1 MGKRQALQQVGK
13 WDNCV
18 QIDEVRILPHHTQK
32 STQNDVKTFK
42 TRHHKPPRR
51 DCGKTFFDINCINVF
66 LGSSS
71 KAIEIQTKINRL
83 DLIKLRSFCT
93 AKETINEIKR
103 QPVAFEKIL
112 GNDAPDKGL
121 IAKIYKQL
129 TQL

>member
-1 MGKRQALQQVGK
+1 MVLGKLYAHMQKNEIRLM
-13 WDNCV
+13 
-18 QIDEVRILPHHTQK
+18 LHHTQK